1 MLTGKLFFNL
11 LISAILGGFS
21 LLLLVLESFKF
32 FFKPVTK
39 FIYFIHENELVDRHN
54 SVGFHLLCTYMYV
67 QGYSTLFIYMYYP
80 MFLQVTISI
89 RTFFLHHFYVFQELF
104 YGLSF
109 FTKRLLH
116 DCFPIWRIG
125 PNLLQINWKQMGS
138 KTSAGTNIIIQCLN
152 ICDCYSK
159 IRIQIFVDIIYKV
172 LSMFDYI
179 FQCDCMCRLLKQVS
193 SMFILNL

>member
-11 LISAILGGFS
+11 LISAILEGFS

-39 FIYFIHENELVDRHN
+39 FIYFIHENEQVDRQCWFSSFVYIH
-54 SVGFHLLCTYMYV
+54 VCT
-67 QGYSTLFIYMYYP
+67 G
-80 MFLQVTISI
+80 LQYLVYLHVLSNV
-89 RTFFLHHFYVFQELF
+89 FASNYFYKDFLHHFYVFQDLF

-125 PNLLQINWKQMGS
+125 PNLLQIKWKQMCS
-138 KTSAGTNIIIQCLN
+138 KTSAGNKHRLN
-152 ICDCYSK
+152 ICDSYS
-159 IRIQIFVDIIYKV
+159 IIC
-172 LSMFDYI
+172 I
-179 FQCDCMCRLLKQVS
+179 
-193 SMFILNL
+193 